1 MKIAPLRDRVT
12 FYKRTV
18 VQDEIGNESSEWKE
32 LFSRWCSAR
41 LLSESETE
49 DGAVIRTDEKL
60 RLTLRYQ
67 LDILSLDTTKTKV
80 RFKGVDYNIQTIDG
94 YSVPR
99 DLIYMDIKK
108 EVSYAED

>member
-12 FYKRTV
+12 FYQRKI
-18 VQDEIGNESSEWKE
+18 VQDEIGNESSEWKV

-49 DGAVIRTDEKL
+49 NGSVIRTDKKL
-60 RLTLRYQ
+60 RLTLRYH
-67 LDILSLDTTKTKV
+67 LDVLFLDTTKTKV
-80 RFKGVDYNIQTIDG
+80 HFNEVDYNIQTIDG

-99 DLIYMDIKK
+99 ELIYMDIKK
-108 EVSYAED
+108 EESHEED